1 VGKIGKQLRSRSLS
15 GVSADDLDVNSGR
28 DETSKFALYEQTADW
43 AGTATRLLCTA
54 QGCVRS
60 ARATAVRSADY
71 VSLSN
76 ANLVHIPF
84 WYRGTKGI
92 ADNQAKHTQ
101 IAKDG
106 LRLAARRGA
115 GEAAADSQAHVQD
128 VLWRAAGVG
137 PVAGLAGVTHVAM
150 EATGT

>member
-1 VGKIGKQLRSRSLS
+1 M
-15 GVSADDLDVNSGR
+15 NSGR

-101 IAKDG
+101 IAKAG